1 MCLLMP
7 VSDRDMT
14 HATHN
19 FESVHT
25 KIMGNP
31 SPMPKNLMTAPIV
44 AGREAYWGAP
54 PCARTVPIC
63 HFTLSPSFSYIVL
76 VGPNLG
82 QLWQATIA
90 HPTLHL
96 ATLRYNGAFSWDPLP
111 SE

>member
-1 MCLLMP
+1 
-7 VSDRDMT
+7 
-14 HATHN
+14 
-19 FESVHT
+19 
-25 KIMGNP
+25 MGNP

-54 PCARTVPIC
+54 PCARTVPIVIL
-63 HFTLSPSFSYIVL
+63 HFHQGVL
-76 VGPNLG
+76 VLCGGGACNLVG
-82 QLWQATIA
+82 QLLQATIT